1 MNKKE
6 FTLIMAGCGVAVVVG
21 IILIAMNATPYLN
34 CSSWIRYGDAR
45 FMDYA
50 LANIG
55 KHKLGYFGGIG
66 LIVAGAVGGGLTALD
81 QLLKKKNGKGLFL

>member
-34 CSSWIRYGDAR
+34 CSGWIRYGDAR